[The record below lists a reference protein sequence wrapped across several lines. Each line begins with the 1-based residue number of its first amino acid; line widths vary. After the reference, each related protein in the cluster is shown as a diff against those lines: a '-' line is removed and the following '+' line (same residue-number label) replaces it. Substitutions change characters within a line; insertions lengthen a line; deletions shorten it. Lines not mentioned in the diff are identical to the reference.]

1 MKEKKIIQKI
11 INYIDSILKYTSQ
24 VTYVEFKDNSM
35 MVEACVFNLSQIGE
49 LANKLNNEYVKEYPH
64 IPWYKMKGL
73 RNRIVHDYEGI
84 NLNLIWEIIEID
96 LKKLRE
102 QLFELDI

>member
-11 INYIDSILKYTSQ
+11 VKYIDCILKYTDQ
-24 VTYVEFKDNSM
+24 ITYDDFKENSM

-49 LANKLNNEYVKEYPH
+49 LANKLENEYVREYPD

-84 NLNLIWEIIEID
+84 NLKLIWEIIESD
-96 LKKLRE
+96 LEKLKK
-102 QLFELDI
+102 QLLELND